1 MYSKP
6 SPVAALA
13 VAAGGSTVLGLSA
26 AVTVAIVVGILVLVV
41 IGLIII
47 RVAGRGGRR

>member
-6 SPVAALA
+6 SPVGALTA
-13 VAAGGSTVLGLSA
+13 TVGGSTVLGLSA
-26 AVTVAIVVGILVLVV
+26 GITIAIVVGIIALVV

>member
-1 MYSKP
+1 MHAAPTCSNHTPGDLHVLETKP
-6 SPVAALA
+6 GS
-13 VAAGGSTVLGLSA
+13 AGITI
-26 AVTVAIVVGILVLVV
+26 AIVVGIIALVV